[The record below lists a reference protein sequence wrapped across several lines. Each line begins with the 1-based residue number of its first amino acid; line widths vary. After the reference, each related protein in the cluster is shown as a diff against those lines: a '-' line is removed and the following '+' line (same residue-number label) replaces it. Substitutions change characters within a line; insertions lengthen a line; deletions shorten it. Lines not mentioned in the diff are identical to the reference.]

1 MPGGAG
7 LRTPGEQ
14 SCILSEDASLA
25 EESVWNKS
33 PRAVTSSP
41 AARVVS
47 SDPAAA
53 PGVVSGTLLTPSKPE
68 RYTVVA
74 YSSSHVPR
82 L

>member
-7 LRTPGEQ
+7 LKGLQGSRVG
-14 SCILSEDASLA
+14 LSEDASLA

-41 AARVVS
+41 AVS

-53 PGVVSGTLLTPSKPE
+53 LGVVSGTLLTPSKPE
-68 RYTVVA
+68 RHTVVA
-74 YSSSHVPR
+74 SSSSHAPR